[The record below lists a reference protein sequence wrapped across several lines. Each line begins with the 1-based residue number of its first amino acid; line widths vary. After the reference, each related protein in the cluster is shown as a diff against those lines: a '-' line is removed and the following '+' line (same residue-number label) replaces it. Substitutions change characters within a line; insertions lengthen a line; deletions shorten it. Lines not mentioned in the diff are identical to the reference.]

1 MHDAV
6 PNKYDPVMSSRKEA
20 AAKEIIRV
28 AVREKER
35 LGHRAVG
42 TQHLL
47 LSNAITV
54 DREMTE
60 PAKLTERGFPI

>member
-1 MHDAV
+1 
-6 PNKYDPVMSSRKEA
+6 
-20 AAKEIIRV
+20 
-28 AVREKER
+28 
-35 LGHRAVG
+35 
-42 TQHLL
+42 